1 VSLIGRSAPE
11 FRFEVER
18 SKVREF
24 ARAVYDEHAGEEL
37 PPVPPTF
44 PMYAMAAFEP
54 DFLFRVLG
62 LNRKRVL
69 NGGQEYEYVRPLRIG
84 DRLICRARVIEDYQ
98 KTGRR
103 GGRMRFVVIEIEMRD
118 EASGDLV
125 LVSRSTAIETG
136 ATAEAERKNG

>member
-1 VSLIGRSAPE
+1 MSLIGRSAPE
-11 FRFEVER
+11 FRFEIER

-24 ARAVYDEHAGEEL
+24 ARAVYDEHAGEEF

-44 PMYAMAAFEP
+44 PIYGVAAFEP

-62 LNRKRVL
+62 LDRKRLL
-69 NGGQEYEYVRPLRIG
+69 NGGQEYEYARPLRIG
-84 DRLICRARVIEDYQ
+84 DRLICRPRVVEDYH

-118 EASGDLV
+118 EASGETV
-125 LVSRSTAIETG
+125 VVSRSTVIETG
-136 ATAEAERKNG
+136 EAADAETNG